1 MSKISQTVNTTSD
14 LAPPGHPHRRVLSSP
29 EEEKEEKGDTPG
41 ERVLLMV
48 GLVAA
53 ELGGVGADRA
63 FLPPTFLRFSFVG
76 VSPSST
82 PLFLLRASG
91 SGSEKSKPC
100 IRASSII
107 SASKSSTTSA
117 LESMSHFSIFFSSP
131 PAFRAPSSFSRC
143 RLDASSLI
151 SWNFSWRRS
160 GQ

>member
-14 LAPPGHPHRRVLSSP
+14 PGHPHRWILSSP

-41 ERVLLMV
+41 ERILPMT
-48 GLVAA
+48 GLVVA

-76 VSPSST
+76 VSPFST

-91 SGSEKSKPC
+91 CGSEKSKPC
-100 IRASSII
+100 TRASSII

-131 PAFRAPSSFSRC
+131 PALRAPSSFSRC

-151 SWNFSWRRS
+151 SWNLSWRRS